1 MPVCCDAC
9 ACARFAVTFMFVV
22 IIVAVL
28 VMFICYGTCACL
40 GGLLPHLCLCSFAVT
55 LMLVLLICYGT
66 LACHVH
72 PLRCL
77 CMLCS
82 FAATLVLVCC
92 NAHACRNHLL
102 RSCCACFVVRVF
114 LWRFFLSCLFTV
126 TLVLVVP
133 VVALLMLVAFL
144 GGNARVCHAR
154 LLQCP
159 HFTASSLGS

>member
-1 MPVCCDAC
+1 MPVCCDVC

-72 PLRCL
+72 PSQCL
-77 CMLCS
+77 CMLSS
-82 FAATLVLVCC
+82 FAATLVLVCG
-92 NAHACRNHLL
+92 NAHACCNHLL
-102 RSCCACFVVRVF
+102 RSCRACFVVLVF
-114 LWRFFLSCLFTV
+114 S
-126 TLVLVVP
+126 
-133 VVALLMLVAFL
+133 VALFLVMLVYSDACACR
-144 GGNARVCHAR
+144 ARCCIAHACR
-154 LLQCP
+154 VP
-159 HFTASSLGS
+159 WW